1 MHLLLYTRIFSIF
14 FRLLLRTPKIITIII
29 IIVIVT
35 FLGWDKMSSNGVT
48 EDDDFAE
55 TIREFYDEILRV
67 AYAKDNNLL
76 YYTCF
81 DIILS

>member
-1 MHLLLYTRIFSIF
+1 MHLLLYTRIFLIF

-29 IIVIVT
+29 IIIIVT

-67 AYAKDNNLL
+67 AYVKDNNLL
-76 YYTCF
+76 
-81 DIILS
+81 